1 MKRLI
6 LIMIVLPI
14 LILAGEWTLT
24 GSLNHPRNS
33 HQVAL
38 LPDGRVLIAGGW
50 KHGGGSGPTSSCEIW
65 DSETGEWT
73 EIESMQIPRTD
84 FVIIKLD
91 NGNFLAIGGFNYI
104 EGRLNSCEIYD
115 PEIGE
120 WSETG
125 SMNNARSC
133 HAAILLSNGRA
144 LVAGGFDGGD
154 RNSCEIYD
162 PEIGEW
168 SYTGFLNEGRL
179 YHTLTRLPDNTIL
192 TAGDSNSPTCEIYDP
207 ETEQWIYTDS
217 LNQQREYHTA
227 TMLLDG
233 KILVVGGVGPG
244 DNFLS
249 SSEIYDSETEEWT
262 YTDSLEI
269 GRCVHTATLLP
280 NGKILVNG
288 GFNPDPPPNPVKIST
303 EVYNPLTGLW
313 QEDADMN
320 LGRDNHT
327 STLLLDGRV
336 LAAGSGGV
344 MPQTELYSWNYQP
357 QVSQLQGPSQGL
369 VGDTLFFSV
378 SVSDIDNDSV
388 SVRFS
393 WSDGDTT
400 NWSAYQPS
408 GAEFVFSHVFS
419 DSGEYLIQAQARD
432 IWQPQG
438 IHNSLGEWSEPLVV
452 IISDTTVG
460 IDPES
465 PPVPLTLALSQ
476 NYPNPFNQSTIISYQ
491 LPMNGSVE
499 LIIYNLMGQKVK
511 TLTTGFQRAGDY
523 SLIWDSRDKYNQEV
537 PSGIYVY
544 CLTTPDRII
553 SRKMILVK

>member
-24 GSLNHPRNS
+24 GSLNQARSEHCA
-33 HQVAL
+33 VL
-38 LPDGRVLIAGGW
+38 LPDSNGRVLIAGGSR
-50 KHGGGSGPTSSCEIW
+50 GGILASCEIW
-65 DSETGEWT
+65 DPETGEWT
-73 EIESMQIPRTD
+73 EADSMETPRNG
-84 FVIIKLD
+84 FAMIKLN
-91 NGNFLAIGGFNYI
+91 NGNILAIGGINLTQ
-104 EGRLNSCEIYD
+104 GSLNSCEIYD

-120 WSETG
+120 WSETE
-125 SMNNARSC
+125 SMNNTRNY
-133 HAAILLSNGRA
+133 HAAILLEDERV

-162 PEIGEW
+162 PETGEW
-168 SYTGFLNEGRL
+168 TYTGFLNEGRL
-179 YHTLTRLPDNTIL
+179 DHTLTRLPNNTIL

-207 ETEQWIYTDS
+207 ETEQWTYTDP
-217 LNQQREYHTA
+217 LNQQRTFHTA
-227 TMLLDG
+227 TILLDG

-249 SSEIYDSETEEWT
+249 SSEIYDSETEEWS

-280 NGKILVNG
+280 NGKTLVNG
-288 GFNPDPPPNPVKIST
+288 GFNPDPHPNPVFAST
-303 EVYNPLTGLW
+303 EIYDPSIGFW

-320 LGRDNHT
+320 TGMYNHS

-336 LAAGSGGV
+336 LAARGYV
-344 MPQTELYSWNYQP
+344 ELYSWNHQP
-357 QVSQLQGPSQGL
+357 QVSQLQGPSQGFTS
-369 VGDTLFFSV
+369 DTLFFSL
-378 SVSDIDNDSV
+378 SISDTDNDSI

-393 WSDGDTT
+393 WGDGDTT
-400 NWSAYQPS
+400 NWSEYQPS
-408 GAEFVFSHVFS
+408 GTEFVFSHVFS

-438 IHNSLGEWSEPLVV
+438 IHNSLGEWSEPLVI
-452 IISDTTVG
+452 IISDTTVS

-465 PPVPLTLALSQ
+465 LPVPLTLTLSQ
-476 NYPNPFNQSTIISYQ
+476 NYPNPFNQSTVISYQ
-491 LPMNGSVE
+491 LPMNGSIE

-511 TLTTGFQRAGDY
+511 TLTTGFQRAGYYFLTWDGRDEY
-523 SLIWDSRDKYNQEV
+523 SQEV

-544 CLTTPDRII
+544 CLTTPDRLV